1 MSNNRDLSKVLESLK
16 DLEQK
21 TASAEEISVLRELLA
36 VTITSVV
43 EIAKQHSIVTKA
55 LQKEN
60 PLLRNL
66 IGLNREAIDQIIQ
79 PLSKMFGFR
88 LKTK

>member
-1 MSNNRDLSKVLESLK
+1 MTNNRDLSKVLESLK

-43 EIAKQHSIVTKA
+43 EIAEQTTIVSKA
-55 LQKEN
+55 LHKEN
-60 PLLRNL
+60 QLVNEKAD
-66 IGLNREAIDQIIQ
+66 LNRKAIDKIMKT
-79 PLSKMFGFR
+79 L
-88 LKTK
+88 LKIK

>member
-21 TASAEEISVLRELLA
+21 TASAEEISVLRELLG

-43 EIAKQHSIVTKA
+43 EIAKQNSIISKA

-60 PLLRNL
+60 QLLNKKV
-66 IGLNREAIDQIIQ
+66 GLNREAIDQIMQ
-79 PLSKMFGFR
+79 TL
-88 LKTK
+88 LKIR

>member
-60 PLLRNL
+60 QLLRNL
-66 IGLNREAIDQIIQ
+66 IGLNREAIDQIMQ
-79 PLSKMFGFR
+79 TL
-88 LKTK
+88 LKIR

>member
-21 TASAEEISVLRELLA
+21 TASTEEISVLRELLA

-60 PLLRNL
+60 QLLNKK
-66 IGLNREAIDQIIQ
+66 IDQIMQ
-79 PLSKMFGFR
+79 TL
-88 LKTK
+88 LKIR

>member
-60 PLLRNL
+60 QLLNKK
-66 IGLNREAIDQIIQ
+66 IDQIMET
-79 PLSKMFGFR
+79 L
-88 LKTK
+88 LKIR

>member
-21 TASAEEISVLRELLA
+21 TASAEEISVLKELLG

-43 EIAKQHSIVTKA
+43 EIANQNSIISKA

-60 PLLRNL
+60 QLLNKKV
-66 IGLNREAIDQIIQ
+66 GLNREAIDQIIQ
-79 PLSKMFGFR
+79 TLSKLFGFH
-88 LKTK
+88 LKK